1 MSVARNV
8 KMYLKVKG
16 CNINFFGNKIGRFR
30 MWLMVGVMGYQLV
43 SYIIL

>member
-8 KMYLKVKG
+8 KIYLIVKG
-16 CNINFFGNKIGRFR
+16 CNINFFGNKIGGFR
-30 MWLMVGVMGYQLV
+30 LWLMVEVMGYQLV